1 MTGQALSF
9 LGAAALGGALGLVY
23 DLFRLLRGR
32 LGWRLLGMA
41 LDLLYWPLAVAALFV
56 YSVAAGDGEVR
67 FYLMAGVALGGVL
80 YFLFLSWLALLIGGW
95 AADLAGFLWSALL
108 RPVRWFQKTL
118 KKIWKKTKKFFHYR
132 LKWYRIRNTIG
143 WPGRREAA
151 QVQIKKA
158 GFLTKIVVLTLLV
171 ASAVSLLRLQ
181 GQISEAREEQA
192 EMERKVAQQS
202 QVNADL
208 RDAIDHSSDPDRQE
222 AIARSELNLAAP
234 GEKVIIV
241 TD

>member
-1 MTGQALSF
+1 M
-9 LGAAALGGALGLVY
+9 
-23 DLFRLLRGR
+23 
-32 LGWRLLGMA
+32 
-41 LDLLYWPLAVAALFV
+41 
-56 YSVAAGDGEVR
+56 
-67 FYLMAGVALGGVL
+67 
-80 YFLFLSWLALLIGGW
+80 
-95 AADLAGFLWSALL
+95 
-108 RPVRWFQKTL
+108 
-118 KKIWKKTKKFFHYR
+118 
-132 LKWYRIRNTIG
+132 
-143 WPGRREAA
+143 
-151 QVQIKKA
+151 QIKKA

-181 GQISEAREEQA
+181 GQISEAREEQD

-234 GEKVIIV
+234 GEKVIIF

>member
-1 MTGQALSF
+1 M
-9 LGAAALGGALGLVY
+9 
-23 DLFRLLRGR
+23 
-32 LGWRLLGMA
+32 
-41 LDLLYWPLAVAALFV
+41 
-56 YSVAAGDGEVR
+56 
-67 FYLMAGVALGGVL
+67 
-80 YFLFLSWLALLIGGW
+80 
-95 AADLAGFLWSALL
+95 
-108 RPVRWFQKTL
+108 
-118 KKIWKKTKKFFHYR
+118 
-132 LKWYRIRNTIG
+132 
-143 WPGRREAA
+143 
-151 QVQIKKA
+151 QIKKA

-234 GEKVIIV
+234 GEKVIIF
-241 TD
+241 TE

>member
-1 MTGQALSF
+1 M
-9 LGAAALGGALGLVY
+9 
-23 DLFRLLRGR
+23 
-32 LGWRLLGMA
+32 
-41 LDLLYWPLAVAALFV
+41 
-56 YSVAAGDGEVR
+56 
-67 FYLMAGVALGGVL
+67 
-80 YFLFLSWLALLIGGW
+80 
-95 AADLAGFLWSALL
+95 
-108 RPVRWFQKTL
+108 
-118 KKIWKKTKKFFHYR
+118 
-132 LKWYRIRNTIG
+132 
-143 WPGRREAA
+143 
-151 QVQIKKA
+151 QIKKA

-234 GEKVIIV
+234 GEKVIIF

>member
-1 MTGQALSF
+1 
-9 LGAAALGGALGLVY
+9 
-23 DLFRLLRGR
+23 
-32 LGWRLLGMA
+32 
-41 LDLLYWPLAVAALFV
+41 
-56 YSVAAGDGEVR
+56 
-67 FYLMAGVALGGVL
+67 
-80 YFLFLSWLALLIGGW
+80 
-95 AADLAGFLWSALL
+95 
-108 RPVRWFQKTL
+108 
-118 KKIWKKTKKFFHYR
+118 
-132 LKWYRIRNTIG
+132 
-143 WPGRREAA
+143 
-151 QVQIKKA
+151 VQIKKA

-234 GEKVIIV
+234 GEKVIIF